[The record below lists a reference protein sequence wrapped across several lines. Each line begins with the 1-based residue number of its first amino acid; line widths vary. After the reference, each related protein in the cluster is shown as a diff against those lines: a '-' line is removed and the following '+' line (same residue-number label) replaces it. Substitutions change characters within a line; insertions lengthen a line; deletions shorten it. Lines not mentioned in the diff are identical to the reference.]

1 MSRETADHQR
11 GTLGSTD
18 INDSIIGQERMV
30 RPLALGPMAKRS
42 AVKKLTLL

>member
-11 GTLGSTD
+11 GTLASTYV
-18 INDSIIGQERMV
+18 NDSIMGQERMV
-30 RPLALGPMAKRS
+30 RPLVLGPMAKRN